1 MLALSSEIPSQDRSA
16 DVLTSVARSISTPPG
31 NCRGGIAAHPDVQH
45 ANEESLVR
53 CGLGQ
58 PRPRLF
64 QRPAIVVTAVVARRR
79 APLRRR
85 DTLWRIVPGSRA
97 TPYRPPYTRGP
108 GPGRTCPA
116 GSPRGFHK
124 SRDPELLSRRR
135 DHRQALTVNSG
146 LYAAAIRKL
155 RPGRRGNP
163 SAWSHPCSTSGG
175 VPHHERARFQLVRQ
189 LTG

>member
-31 NCRGGIAAHPDVQH
+31 NCRGGIAAHPDEQH

-155 RPGRRGNP
+155 RPWSPGEPVRTEPLLQHFGRRP
-163 SAWSHPCSTSGG
+163 SP
-175 VPHHERARFQLVRQ
+175 
-189 LTG
+189 